1 MYGART
7 TSFAKRF
14 ANLELKLVN
23 SRRTGQGV
31 YNINV
36 THSNETGLSRP
47 CSVYTVVAMK
57 LISNGKKKEKEKKI
71 IIERDFIA
79 RYKSEP

>member
-1 MYGART
+1 MHGART

-14 ANLELKLVN
+14 ANLKLKLVN

-47 CSVYTVVAMK
+47 CPDIVVAMK